1 MHTRIGPSGG
11 PATKRS
17 KELDDPDQQPGYDR
31 RMKTLSDRMIEILA
45 WRSRQ
50 PASLRWALT
59 AALFGVALLVRIVL
73 GPLHGANPALSFYP
87 GIILAATF
95 LGWREATALLIM
107 ATCVG
112 TWLFLP
118 PTLYLLPVTWMI
130 VGGLNILI
138 IAVLK
143 NVAQQ
148 LLVAN
153 DQQRVLFAELQH
165 RMANTLQSTVGS
177 IELAK
182 RHIDAA
188 PSCAAAELDE
198 ASRRVWAAA
207 DVHRRLNDPALVR
220 TELKTILHDAVT
232 GVIDPERIKLEI
244 DIDQPDLTL
253 DQMSTITMIIIECA
267 QNAQKRVFQTGLGS
281 ALAVS
286 LKTPQ
291 SDRGLLVIRDD
302 GPGIAATQSTGGETT
317 LGQKLLQRMAAS
329 LGATV
334 SVTPG
339 SGTEIVIAF
348 PLETTGHFAALSP

>member
-1 MHTRIGPSGG
+1 
-11 PATKRS
+11 
-17 KELDDPDQQPGYDR
+17 
-31 RMKTLSDRMIEILA
+31 MKTLSDRMIALLA

-59 AALFGVALLVRIVL
+59 AVLFGAALLVRIAL

-87 GIILAATF
+87 GIILVATF
-95 LGWREATALLIM
+95 LGWREATALLVV

-112 TWLFLP
+112 IWMFLP
-118 PTLYLLPVTWMI
+118 SAQYLLPVTWI
-130 VGGLNILI
+130 TVGGLNILI

-148 LLVAN
+148 LLIAN

-165 RMANTLQSTVGS
+165 RIANTLQSTAGS
-177 IELAK
+177 IELA
-182 RHIDAA
+182 RRDIDASPRRA
-188 PSCAAAELDE
+188 IATLDE

-220 TELKTILHDAVT
+220 TALKSILRDAVAS
-232 GVIDPERIKLEI
+232 VIDPERVKLVI

-267 QNAQKRVFQTGLGS
+267 HNAQKHVFRTGLGTTF
-281 ALAVS
+281 AVS
-286 LKTPQ
+286 LKAPRP
-291 SDRGLLVIRDD
+291 DRGLLVIRDD
-302 GPGIAATQSTGGETT
+302 GPGVAATQHTGGDTT
-317 LGQKLLQRMAAS
+317 LGQKLLQRLADS
-329 LGATV
+329 LGATF

-339 SGTEIVIAF
+339 SGTEIIIAF
-348 PLETTGHFAALSP
+348 PLEVAGHVAALSN